1 MEDDIFVKIA
11 LGVAQNILR
20 PPYFI
25 KRGSSL
31 LYQIT
36 VDNKLDIVVN
46 PKKPKRGQSA
56 FETDLCIYEK
66 VNNYIEIPRVVLEFK
81 KGLSTHDVLIYS
93 SKASKHKE
101 IYPYLRYGLIIG
113 NENKIPGKFF
123 THNRALDFCV
133 AAKTYKENEL
143 EAMLSKLFK
152 AEIKSSRLLESIV
165 FEKLAATI
173 FRNNIETILNRN

>member
-1 MEDDIFVKIA
+1 MENKVEEDIFVGIA
-11 LGVAQNILR
+11 LGVAQNILK
-20 PPYFI
+20 PPFII

-56 FETDLCIYEK
+56 FETDLCIFEK
-66 VNNYIEIPRVVLEFK
+66 VNGDIEIPRVVLEFK

-113 NENKIPGKFF
+113 NENKVPGKYF

-133 AAKTYKENEL
+133 AAKSYKENDL
-143 EAMLSKLFK
+143 ESMLSKLFK
-152 AEIKSSRLLESIV
+152 EEIASSRKLESIV
-165 FEKLAATI
+165 FERLETKM
-173 FRNNIETILNRN
+173 FRNNIQTS

>member
-1 MEDDIFVKIA
+1 MEEDIFVGIA

-25 KRGSSL
+25 KRGASL

-36 VDNKLDIVVN
+36 VDNKLKIVVN

-56 FETDLCIYEK
+56 FETDLCIFEK
-66 VNNYIEIPRVVLEFK
+66 VNTEIEIPRVVLEFK

-93 SKASKHKE
+93 SKASRHKE
-101 IYPYLRYGLIIG
+101 IYPYLRYGLVIG
-113 NENKIPGKFF
+113 NESKVPGKFF

-133 AAKTYKENEL
+133 AAKSYKENEL
-143 EAMLSKLFK
+143 ESMLSKLFK
-152 AEIKSSRLLESIV
+152 EEIKSSRKLESIV
-165 FEKLAATI
+165 FDRLETKI
-173 FRNNIETILNRN
+173 FRYNIETI